1 MLPVLLHQQ
10 PEPEQEPQ
18 PRVVADQQRTGSV
31 TLFFKQLVNL
41 GKNGI
46 ICMIPSI
53 LPGSPQ
59 SSLNPPHPKKL
70 LRTPEQESKTNL
82 ALCSYFNLPRKTF
95 YLFRKYHAYPGPIN
109 LVPLLE
115 GKI

>member
-53 LPGSPQ
+53 LPESP
-59 SSLNPPHPKKL
+59 PPQK
-70 LRTPEQESKTNL
+70 TP
-82 ALCSYFNLPRKTF
+82 A
-95 YLFRKYHAYPGPIN
+95 HARA
-109 LVPLLE
+109 
-115 GKI
+115 GK